1 LAIGMVLGYGEIK
14 IKEWDQLEKDK
25 CSCTCPGSCMVSN
38 SMIIGPYL
46 YFNELNKFFELQN
59 QFLNPIKLSHFANV
73 PTHIL
78 LLVQI

>member
-46 YFNELNKFFELQN
+46 YFNESMNLTNFFELQN
-59 QFLNPIKLSHFANV
+59 QFLNPIKLSHFANA
-73 PTHIL
+73 L
-78 LLVQI
+78 YYY